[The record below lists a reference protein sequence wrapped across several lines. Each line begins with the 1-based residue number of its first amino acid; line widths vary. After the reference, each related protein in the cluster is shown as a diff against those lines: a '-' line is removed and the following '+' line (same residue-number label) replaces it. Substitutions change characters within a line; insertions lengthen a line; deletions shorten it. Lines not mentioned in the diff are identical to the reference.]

1 MEPKVQTTNSLR
13 TFMDKLD
20 SLHCSATI
28 FNKRKLTMNS
38 EKKKYSSI
46 FRISVCYIGMY
57 GPETKKKII
66 SKLFRLHFCFDSVF
80 FFSFKS
86 LAGKITPNKYKV
98 TSIPS
103 DYTMVCY

>member
-38 EKKKYSSI
+38 EKKKHSSI

-57 GPETKKKII
+57 GPETKKK
-66 SKLFRLHFCFDSVF
+66 KLFQNYSDCISILIVF
-80 FFSFKS
+80 FFF
-86 LAGKITPNKYKV
+86 I
-98 TSIPS
+98 
-103 DYTMVCY
+103 

>member
-66 SKLFRLHFCFDSVF
+66 SKLFRLHFYFDSVF
-80 FFSFKS
+80 FFHLKAWQEK
-86 LAGKITPNKYKV
+86 LHPINIK
-98 TSIPS
+98 
-103 DYTMVCY
+103 